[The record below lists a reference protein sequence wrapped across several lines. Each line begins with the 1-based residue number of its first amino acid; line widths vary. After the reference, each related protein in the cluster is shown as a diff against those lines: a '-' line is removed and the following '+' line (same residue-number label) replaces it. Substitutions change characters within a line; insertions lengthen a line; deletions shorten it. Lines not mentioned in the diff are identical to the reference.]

1 MRGRWPCDTL
11 SGIICPVD
19 AATIV
24 RSARAREG
32 LSQRALARVASVPQ
46 PNLSEIESGAADVTV
61 DRLNRILGAVGEQVA
76 VLPTTAPT
84 VTESAQSIGAR
95 LAAGDEA
102 GARIELVRFA
112 DRLAGVPSDVRVA
125 LCVSRPPTTGDLRF
139 DAALAA
145 TVEYL
150 LRGPRLPVPS
160 WAREAPVSP
169 EALFLV
175 PNPAIR
181 QQVEAETPPAFRR
194 RNVFVPADFFASV

>member
-1 MRGRWPCDTL
+1 M
-11 SGIICPVD
+11 D

-32 LSQRALARVASVPQ
+32 ISQRALARVARVPQ
-46 PNLSEIESGAADVTV
+46 PNLSEIESGSADVTV
-61 DRLNRILGAVGEQVA
+61 DRLNRILGAVGEQVV

-84 VTESAQSIGAR
+84 VTEAASSIGAH
-95 LAAGDEA
+95 LTAGDEG

-112 DRLAGVPSDVRVA
+112 DRLAGVAADVRVA

-145 TVEYL
+145 TIEYL
-150 LRGPRLPVPS
+150 LADRGLPVPS
-160 WAREAPVSP
+160 WARAAPAAP
-169 EALFLV
+169 ERLYLV

-181 QQVEAETPPAFRR
+181 RQVEAETPEPFRR